1 MINVTV
7 YNEFYHEKVNEKVA
21 SIYPNG
27 IHKAIGDLLS
37 ADPEF
42 CVRYA
47 TLDDINETLTDEI
60 LDNTDVLFW
69 WGHVKHHEV
78 PDAIVEKVCQRVY
91 DGMGFIPVHS
101 GHFSKPFK
109 KLMGMSC
116 NLKWRET
123 EDKERIWSIE
133 PYHPIAY
140 GVPEYF
146 DIPHEETY
154 GERFDIPTPEDV
166 IFIGNFSG
174 GEVFRS
180 GITYHRGLGKIFYF
194 QPGHE
199 TYPIYHMP
207 VVGTI
212 LRNAAHWCYTPK
224 TATPYTLGF
233 WEKR

>member
-1 MINVTV
+1 MINVTI

-21 SIYPNG
+21 EIYPNG

-42 CVRYA
+42 NIRYS

-60 LDNTDVLFW
+60 LDSTDVLIW

-91 DGMGFIPVHS
+91 DGMGLIPVHS

-116 NLKWRET
+116 NLKWRES
-123 EDKERIWSIE
+123 EDKERIWAIE

-180 GITYHRGLGKIFYF
+180 GCTFHRGLGKIFYF

-233 WEKR
+233 WEMR